1 MSSTWPIHWAVFT
14 NRLNDLKSLLENSY
28 DLKSKLDEKDPRGR
42 TPLMLAVTLGHLD
55 CAKVLL
61 EAGSNPNIE
70 DSSGFNVLQEALTLG
85 DHEFVADVLQRRDFH
100 RYCSRVDGVPAAL
113 LRLRDTKDFYF
124 EMRWEFTSWLPVVS
138 SFCPS
143 DTYKIYKRGSK
154 VRFDT
159 TLVGFDQNTWQR
171 GLRSYVFS
179 CDEGEA
185 RFMEFDHESRRVHVE
200 SMKTMDPNAPEA
212 SAVRQPAEMIS
223 KRMSS
228 PMSITYL
235 NTDKITFERAKSGLI
250 GFRQDRT
257 ENING
262 YDCKVFYAAPL
273 EIVTKCRTEHLSPE
287 DKEAYKS
294 SLAGKKAPFLN
305 QLFGAD
311 SFFGE
316 TIEGPTVNNQ
326 ATVNSSRNIHN
337 VTPEEYF
344 DENIDL
350 TNREIGVPRE
360 VSTKIQRF
368 KASLWLCNEYPLSL
382 QEQILPVVD
391 LMAMSSG
398 HFAKYRD
405 FINLHLP
412 TGFPVRI
419 EIPLFRVL
427 HAKITFG
434 NIFALET
441 PVDNVLTINDDI
453 EVACVIDDSVFA
465 PPPGYEVIGKKL
477 IRLFI
482 YLFTYFILNILLCYY
497 CNCILYFPFLVSV
510 VTYCLS
516 SFLLFPSFIIDS
528 LFRPVIY
535 LRWYLRSKTN
545 TSSSTSQT

>member
-1 MSSTWPIHWAVFT
+1 MSATKSPLSSTWPIHWAVFVNNKDDLKRLLANT
-14 NRLNDLKSLLENSY
+14 FDLKNRLG
-28 DLKSKLDEKDPRGR
+28 EKDPRGR
-42 TPLMLAVTLGHLD
+42 SPLMLAVTLGHTE
-55 CAKVLL
+55 CAKLLL

-70 DSSGFNVLQEALTLG
+70 DPSGFNVLQESLTLG

-100 RYCSRVDGVPAAL
+100 RYCSRIDGVPAAL
-113 LRLRDTKDFYF
+113 LRLRDTKDFYV
-124 EMRWEFTSWLPVVS
+124 EMKWEFTSWLPVVS

-159 TLVGFDQNTWQR
+159 TLIGFDQNTWQR
-171 GLRSYVFS
+171 GSRSYVFS

-185 RFMEFDHESRRVHVE
+185 RFMEFDHEARLVHVE

-212 SAVRQPAEMIS
+212 SAVRQPDEMITR
-223 KRMSS
+223 RMSS

-235 NTDKITFERAKSGLI
+235 NTDKISFERAKAGLI

-257 ENING
+257 ETING
-262 YDCKVFYAAPL
+262 YDCKVFYASPL

-287 DKEAYKS
+287 DKETYKS

-305 QLFGAD
+305 QLFGAE

-316 TIEGPTVNNQ
+316 TVEGPSLASR
-326 ATVNSSRNIHN
+326 ATVDSSRNRHN

-344 DENIDL
+344 DETVDL
-350 TNREIGVPRE
+350 TNRDIGVNRE
-360 VSTKIQRF
+360 ISSKVQRF
-368 KASLWLCNEYPLSL
+368 KALLWLCDQYPLSL

-434 NIFALET
+434 NIFALEKQ
-441 PVDNVLTINDDI
+441 VENVLTIKD
-453 EVACVIDDSVFA
+453 ETELACVIDDSIFS
-465 PPPGYEVIGKKL
+465 PPPGYNVIGQYNVYQSIIFLRK
-477 IRLFI
+477 ILF
-482 YLFTYFILNILLCYY
+482 
-497 CNCILYFPFLVSV
+497 
-510 VTYCLS
+510 S
-516 SFLLFPSFIIDS
+516 SFLYQQILNQFVLSLIFFFP
-528 LFRPVIY
+528 V
-535 LRWYLRSKTN
+535 
-545 TSSSTSQT
+545 